1 MIWNRLREGS
11 GTELTGNFLN
21 VIFVP
26 VLHTD
31 TILLLLL
38 LLEIVKKIKPWYTPT
53 VRGLIAL
60 NCCEPHN
67 FYIYN
72 QNDKVL
78 KAKQMTLSWNQWDLM
93 KHNEEAGRIYSR
105 AAFFSRTEP
114 SSSCF

>member
-11 GTELTGNFLN
+11 GTDLTGNFLN

-26 VLHTD
+26 VLHKH

-38 LLEIVKKIKPWYTPT
+38 LIEKEKKINPWYTPT
-53 VRGLIAL
+53 VRGLMAL
-60 NCCEPHN
+60 NCCEPHI

-78 KAKQMTLSWNQWDLM
+78 KAKQMTCL
-93 KHNEEAGRIYSR
+93 EIRI
-105 AAFFSRTEP
+105 
-114 SSSCF
+114 